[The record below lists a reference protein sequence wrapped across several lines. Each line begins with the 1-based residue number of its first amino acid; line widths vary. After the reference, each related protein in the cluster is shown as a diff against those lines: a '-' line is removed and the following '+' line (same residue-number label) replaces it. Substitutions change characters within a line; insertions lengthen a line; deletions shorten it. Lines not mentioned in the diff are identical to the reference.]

1 MSPYYRD
8 LREHLSELERAG
20 KLQKIS
26 RAINKDVE
34 LQPLVR
40 LQFLGLPEGERKAFL
55 FTNVTDSKGKKYPMS
70 VVLGCAA
77 ASAEIYAIGMRCP
90 VEEIGDRWAHA
101 QANPIPPRLVE
112 SGPVHE
118 VVHMGEELKSEGLAM
133 IPMPIATPGFDNA
146 PYTSASNWIT
156 KDPETG
162 IRNVGNYRG
171 QFKAPDRIGFFSLGD
186 GLQHWKKCKAM
197 GIPLQAAAVIGVTPN
212 ISYVAVTRFPP
223 NVDELDIAGGLSGEP
238 VELVKCKTV
247 DLEVPAHAEI
257 VIEGIIPTDTLEPE
271 GPFGEFTGYQATREV
286 TCFMQVTAITHR
298 RDAICQGFVS
308 QFPPSE
314 SSKIRQ
320 ISWEQPAKKMLRVDR
335 GMTNVL
341 DVAFHERTGSWG
353 LCVVRIKKESPDD
366 AEKIFDV
373 VADLFAGKMLVVV
386 DEDIDP
392 GNPESVLWAMS
403 FRMQPHRDVIIRDV
417 KRLMPLDY
425 SIASPLEGGTRGPT
439 AGKLRASTLC
449 VDATMKWPYPP
460 TSLPRQDVMERA
472 RRIWESEGLPPLQL
486 KHPWWGYPC
495 GHWTDR
501 DQAEAELALSGDYF
515 KTGER
520 SMEDRQNV

>member
-1 MSPYYRD
+1 MAYYRD
-8 LREHLSELERAG
+8 LREHLRELERAG
-20 KLQKIS
+20 KLQRIT
-26 RAINKDVE
+26 REINKDLE

-40 LQFLGLPEGERKAFL
+40 LQFLGLPEEQRKAFL
-55 FTNVTDSKGKKYPMS
+55 FENVTDSKGKRYAMS

-77 ASAEIYAIGMRCP
+77 ASAEIYALGMRCP
-90 VEEIGDRWAHA
+90 IDEIGARWAAA
-101 QANPIPPRLVE
+101 QANPIAPRLVE

-118 VVHMGEELKSEGLAM
+118 VVQTGEALKSEGIAM

-171 QFKAPDRIGFFSLGD
+171 QFKAPDRIGFFSLTD
-186 GLQHWKKCKAM
+186 GLLHWKKCKAM

-212 ISYVAVTRFPP
+212 ISYVAVTKFPP
-223 NVDELDIAGGLSGEP
+223 DVDELGIAGGLAGEP

-286 TCFMQVTAITHR
+286 TCFMEVTAITHR

-320 ISWEQPAKKMLRVDR
+320 ISWEQLAKKTLRDR
-335 GMTNVL
+335 GIENVL
-341 DVAFHERTGSWG
+341 DVAFHEPTGSWG
-353 LCVVRIKKESPDD
+353 LCAVRIKKQGPDD
-366 AEKIFDV
+366 ATKIFDLL
-373 VADLFAGKMLVVV
+373 ADLFGGKMIVVV
-386 DEDIDP
+386 DDDIDP
-392 GNPESVLWAMS
+392 RNPEAVLWAMS
-403 FRMQPHRDVIIRDV
+403 FRMQPHRDVVIRELT
-417 KRLMPLDY
+417 RLMPLDY

-439 AGKLRASTLC
+439 AGQLTASTLC
-449 VDATMKWPYPP
+449 VDATMKWAYPP
-460 TSLPRQDVMERA
+460 TSLPRQDVMQRA
-472 RRIWESEGLPPLQL
+472 LKIWESEGLPPLQL
-486 KHPWWGYPC
+486 QHPWWGYPC

-501 DQAEAELALSGDYF
+501 DREEAELALASDYF

-520 SMEDRQNV
+520 SLDGRRKV